1 MANVKTLA
9 MALQRARA
17 IGNLTDLAHTLTTHI
32 VKVLLMPDSRDQQH
46 WRKEIAAYLNRA
58 QSYTFV
64 KGGKRLKLKDLSESL
79 FHIDSCDGM
88 QSVIFGLR
96 NDYTFD
102 NPKPSEIALIHKTV
116 VRVYH
121 ELGPYV
127 ISSNLAH
134 HPTLTWHDIV
144 DAVL

>member
-9 MALQRARA
+9 MALPRSRA

-32 VKVLLMPDSRDQQH
+32 VKVRLMPDSRDQPH

-79 FHIDSCDGM
+79 FHIDSRAGI
-88 QSVIFGLR
+88 QSIIFGLR
-96 NDYTFD
+96 SDYTFD
-102 NPKPSEIALIHKTV
+102 NPKPSEIALIHKAV

-127 ISSNLAH
+127 INSDLVD
-134 HPTLTWHDIV
+134 HPRLTWLDVV
-144 DAVL
+144 DAFL